1 MGADPDNTRHNCD
14 GVKMKRLPFQSY
26 IIVALLVGIS
36 GVYLYGGYQQRSL
49 RDALQTE
56 LMGKNELEKETAS
69 LYSKYALE
77 VKRVEKF
84 ATLSDSLKK
93 KLERR
98 GEEVRQATSAVLRY
112 KSLYAEIQGK
122 VSIDTV
128 TVPDS
133 SQCRVDFERKVGRI
147 EVRGF
152 SLCPSG
158 LVEIMLKQDPLKI
171 DLYLT
176 ETKAG
181 LFRSYLETN
190 DSSLVVEDLSIHYKR
205 DRPSFWQRHWLKLG
219 IGAGLVTYM
228 VLKD

>member
-1 MGADPDNTRHNCD
+1 MR
-14 GVKMKRLPFQSY
+14 RLPFQTY
-26 IIVALLVGIS
+26 IIVALLVGIA
-36 GVYLYGGYQQRSL
+36 GVYLYGGYQQRRL

-56 LMGKNELEKETAS
+56 LIGKNELEKETAS

-93 KLERR
+93 KLEHR
-98 GEEVRQATSAVLRY
+98 GEELRQATSAVLRY
-112 KSLYAEIQGK
+112 KSLHAEIQGK

-158 LVEIMLKQDPLKI
+158 LVNLTLDQDPLKL

-176 ETKAG
+176 ETKSG

-205 DRPSFWQRHWLKLG
+205 DRPSFWQRHWWKLG
-219 IGAGLVTYM
+219 IGAGILTYAL
-228 VLKD
+228 LK

>member
-1 MGADPDNTRHNCD
+1 MRGLR
-14 GVKMKRLPFQSY
+14 FQTY
-26 IIVALLVGIS
+26 IIAALLVGIA
-36 GVYLYGGYQQRSL
+36 GVYLYGGYQQRRL

-56 LMGKNELEKETAS
+56 LIGKNELEKETAS

-84 ATLSDSLKK
+84 AALSDSLKK
-93 KLERR
+93 RLERR
-98 GEEVRQATSAVLRY
+98 GEELRQASSAVLRY

-133 SQCRVDFERKVGRI
+133 DECRIDFEKKIGRI
-147 EVRGF
+147 TVHGESF
-152 SLCPSG
+152 CPSG
-158 LVEIMLKQDPLKI
+158 LVTLRLDQDPLKL

-176 ETKAG
+176 ETRSG

-190 DSSLVVEDLSIHYKR
+190 DSNLLVEELNVHYEPE
-205 DRPSFWQRHWLKLG
+205 RPSFWQRHWLKLG
-219 IGAGLVTYM
+219 MGAGVITY
-228 VLKD
+228 VLLK